1 MRHIAYFNLFK
12 LEKAPDNSI
21 RIDINKPEIFYE
33 GKSLDLYNI
42 EDGSSYFYKT
52 LLDFKNY
59 ISESS
64 TEALALPLG
73 DGDKDKIQTALW
85 DKLSKTPELKSY
97 YDLTGNKSD
106 FFKPAN
112 FKNHNILDDVK
123 LNITRNNHIILTI
136 ANLGKKHTVEVK
148 LDKALNSENIK
159 LTATFNLGNIFGYK

>member
-1 MRHIAYFNLFK
+1 MRHIEYFNLFSI
-12 LEKAPDNSI
+12 LEKSPDEPI
-21 RIDINKPEIFYE
+21 RIDINKPESFY
-33 GKSLDLYNI
+33 KVKYNI
-42 EDGSSYFYKT
+42 EDEASYFYKT

-85 DKLSKTPELKSY
+85 DKLANTPELKSY

-123 LNITRNNHIILTI
+123 LNITKDNHIILTI

-148 LDKALNSENIK
+148 LGKALNSADIN